1 MTELILGV
9 GTRSGAPV
17 DELVALAD
25 GLVEGLEDELVDGP
39 ADGDGV
45 VPRDAVV
52 AVVTS
57 TRKRTEPA
65 VVELARRLGVP
76 LQTYDDE
83 TLASQPVAAPSE
95 VVRRQALDLPEH
107 VLGAVDVELAERSG
121 AEGPVGPEDLEQVEL
136 DVAQVALVVAH
147 GGTCSS
153 WSGDR
158 TDE

>member
-17 DELVALAD
+17 DGLVALVDELID
-25 GLVEGLEDELVDGP
+25 GLVEGLDEGRFDELVDGP

-95 VVRRQALDLPEH
+95 VVRRHVGAPSVAEAAVLAAGGVVVARARSATATV
-107 VLGAVDVELAERSG
+107 VLGRL
-121 AEGPVGPEDLEQVEL
+121 P
-136 DVAQVALVVAH
+136 
-147 GGTCSS
+147 
-153 WSGDR
+153 
-158 TDE
+158 

>member
-25 GLVEGLEDELVDGP
+25 GLVEGLEGELVDGP
-39 ADGDGV
+39 ADGDEV

-95 VVRRQALDLPEH
+95 VVRRHVGAPSVAEAAVLAAGGVVVARARSATATV
-107 VLGAVDVELAERSG
+107 VLGRL
-121 AEGPVGPEDLEQVEL
+121 P
-136 DVAQVALVVAH
+136 
-147 GGTCSS
+147 
-153 WSGDR
+153 
-158 TDE
+158 

>member
-39 ADGDGV
+39 ADGDEV

-95 VVRRQALDLPEH
+95 VVRRH
-107 VLGAVDVELAERSG
+107 VGAPSVAEAAVLAAGGVVAARASSSASSPSG
-121 AEGPVGPEDLEQVEL
+121 ARE
-136 DVAQVALVVAH
+136 H
-147 GGTCSS
+147 
-153 WSGDR
+153 R
-158 TDE
+158 

>member
-1 MTELILGV
+1 MTELMLGV

-39 ADGDGV
+39 ADGDEV

-65 VVELARRLGVP
+65 VVELARHLGVP

-95 VVRRQALDLPEH
+95 VVRRHVGAPSVAEAAVLAAGGVVVARARSATATV
-107 VLGAVDVELAERSG
+107 VLGRL
-121 AEGPVGPEDLEQVEL
+121 P
-136 DVAQVALVVAH
+136 
-147 GGTCSS
+147 
-153 WSGDR
+153 
-158 TDE
+158 

>member
-39 ADGDGV
+39 ADGDEV

-65 VVELARRLGVP
+65 VVELARHLGVP

-95 VVRRQALDLPEH
+95 VVRRHVGAPSVAEAAVLAAGGVVVARARSATATV
-107 VLGAVDVELAERSG
+107 VLGRL
-121 AEGPVGPEDLEQVEL
+121 P
-136 DVAQVALVVAH
+136 
-147 GGTCSS
+147 
-153 WSGDR
+153 
-158 TDE
+158 